1 MSLTQLESL
10 RSAGIL
16 IAAWIQL
23 RVLRSALS
31 SFVPSAYWLDW
42 RGKSSRGAL
51 AYETDCKSEVRLFH
65 PRMSRATPEMRAFAK
80 CLIDYETGGNI
91 LRETDLLAD
100 FRASDKLRP
109 HLLALMGRTGFRSL
123 LSRALAMAGEEVA
136 WLRAI
141 HISKD
146 GTLEGLADL
155 RPEVKKEQFNQGSI
169 VLLAQML
176 GSLVAFVGEDVTLR
190 QMRQVWPKLPLQ
202 NLSFKSG
209 VRDE

>member
-1 MSLTQLESL
+1 
-10 RSAGIL
+10 
-16 IAAWIQL
+16 
-23 RVLRSALS
+23 
-31 SFVPSAYWLDW
+31 
-42 RGKSSRGAL
+42 
-51 AYETDCKSEVRLFH
+51 
-65 PRMSRATPEMRAFAK
+65 MRAFAE

-91 LRETDLLAD
+91 LHESDVLAA

-109 HLLALMGRTGFRSL
+109 QLLALMGRTGFRSL

-136 WLRAI
+136 WLRAV

-146 GTLEGLADL
+146 GFLEGLADL
-155 RPEVKKEQFNQGSI
+155 KAEVKEEQFTEGSI

-190 QMRQVWPKLPLQ
+190 QMRQIWPKLPLR

-209 VRDE
+209 VKDEKAK